1 MFRHQHKITI
11 IRNLGN
17 TAPLE
22 PSNPTTAGLEKGNIG
37 KAQDKD
43 FKIAVMTMIKNL
55 NKN

>member
-22 PSNPTTAGLEKGNIG
+22 PSNPTTAGPENFNTTGPQG
-37 KAQDKD
+37 KDLKAALMNVTED
-43 FKIAVMTMIKNL
+43 L
-55 NKN
+55 